1 MTLKSN
7 KEIQQNDCKI
17 IKKIT
22 IIVYTQVNTNAIF
35 FCNTKTSKNVL
46 WLLYQFPAK
55 KFFV

>member
-7 KEIQQNDCKI
+7 KEIQQNECKI

-22 IIVYTQVNTNAIF
+22 IIAYTQVNTNAIF
-35 FCNTKTSKNVL
+35 FCNIKTSENVL

-55 KFFV
+55 QFFV